1 MNGRTTGL
9 WALLAAGLVLTSCEE
24 GAPVATLTTDL
35 EAYLNAD
42 GVTIGGEH
50 VFLNAEGVRA
60 SRIEFDTMYQWRD
73 STHHTLRGIDLRVLN
88 EDGSQ
93 RTHVT
98 ALRGRMDPRGEGLLA
113 QGDVVLVMA
122 AEDRRL
128 ETGELHYDPDNDRIW
143 SDSSFVM
150 TFQGRVIRGSA
161 FTSDTEFRSFQATG
175 PGG

>member
-1 MNGRTTGL
+1 MNGRTIGL
-9 WALLAAGLVLTSCEE
+9 WTLLGAGLVLSSCEE

-35 EAYLNAD
+35 GAYLDAD

-60 SRIEFDTMYQWRD
+60 SRIEFDTMYQWSD
-73 STHHTLRGIDLRVLN
+73 STDHALRGIDLRVLN
-88 EDGSQ
+88 DNGSE
-93 RTHVT
+93 RAHVT
-98 ALRGRMDPRGEGLLA
+98 ALRGWMDPRGERLVA
-113 QGDVVLVMA
+113 QGDVVLVIA

-161 FTSDTEFRSFQATG
+161 FMSDTEFRSFQATG